1 MNPDTSKIRQF
12 LRDRFDDE
20 ELTAFCFDH
29 FHEVY
34 QNFTEGMTKKRKIQL
49 LLEHCQRQ
57 EKLPPLLSAL
67 KQARPELYKLEL
79 GEVINTQATAVTPQ
93 QTILPQSQQPQQEH
107 TPSPIETWLTAVKQA
122 PFKMMGVPLLAVL
135 LVIALLWWGISQL
148 NDRDEI
154 AATPAGIAWQGSS
167 ILVEIDHFQGE
178 IQLNE
183 AAAGTLRASDSDTW
197 LFVTNE
203 PIIIDILLE
212 GIEIESGYIRL
223 FKESDAIENPYKEG
237 QAIELREI
245 AKITNVSLDVGRYMI
260 AVQDALGDGHYTL
273 TIQKRGIETA
283 VTMTP
288 EPITLDIPVEI
299 SGEIFEITAVHIV
312 SDTPGNI
319 SFAFSNNSE
328 KEPVNVIIE
337 KANGGG
343 ITTSSDMNRG
353 DDKIVSTLL
362 SSDLSGVRI
371 KIFRWAPGAF
381 GVPGSGGGEAFL
393 TLPTTGDVE
402 ITIKVTD

>member
-1 MNPDTSKIRQF
+1 
-12 LRDRFDDE
+12 
-20 ELTAFCFDH
+20 
-29 FHEVY
+29 
-34 QNFTEGMTKKRKIQL
+34 
-49 LLEHCQRQ
+49 
-57 EKLPPLLSAL
+57 
-67 KQARPELYKLEL
+67 
-79 GEVINTQATAVTPQ
+79 
-93 QTILPQSQQPQQEH
+93 
-107 TPSPIETWLTAVKQA
+107 
-122 PFKMMGVPLLAVL
+122 
-135 LVIALLWWGISQL
+135 
-148 NDRDEI
+148 
-154 AATPAGIAWQGSS
+154 
-167 ILVEIDHFQGE
+167 LVEIDHFQGE

-212 GIEIESGYIRL
+212 GIEVESGYIRL

-237 QAIELREI
+237 QAIEIREI
-245 AKITNVSLDVGRYMI
+245 SKITNVSMGVGRYMI
-260 AVQDALGDGHYTL
+260 AVQDALGDGRYTL